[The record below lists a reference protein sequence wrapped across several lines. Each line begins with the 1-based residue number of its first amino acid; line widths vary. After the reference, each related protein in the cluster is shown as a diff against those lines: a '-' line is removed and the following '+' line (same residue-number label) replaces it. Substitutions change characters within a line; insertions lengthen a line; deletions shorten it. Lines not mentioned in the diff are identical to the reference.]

1 MNAEK
6 LHDALNYLDDSMIL
20 ETDRLRHKKKKTVI
34 FRRFISIAACICI
47 VATTVFGIGHM
58 RSIKENSP
66 LDENFEASQNNGDI
80 PPAPENS
87 QSTENQ
93 PPAPDNSDPSYNPA
107 PPTDESAPEKD
118 PEQDENSESAE
129 ESASTDESAPE
140 EESAPA
146 EEMPPLEEDPPAEE
160 APPVD
165 QAPPTEDSSSDEKD
179 EPEWRI
185 HKLVVKVTHITEDGF
200 KGYVRNENNIYSINE
215 YVTVISNEREKP
227 EIGGMVDVYFYE
239 YDGYTVYA
247 ERIFVVK
254 E

>member
-20 ETDRLRHKKKKTVI
+20 ETDKLRHKKKKTVI
-34 FRRFISIAACICI
+34 FRRFISVAACICI

-66 LDENFEASQNNGDI
+66 LDENFETSQNNGDI

-129 ESASTDESAPE
+129 ESASTDEWVPE

-146 EEMPPLEEDPPAEE
+146 EEMPPLEEDPPADA
-160 APPVD
+160 APPEN
-165 QAPPTEDSSSDEKD
+165 TEN
-179 EPEWRI
+179 R
-185 HKLVVKVTHITEDGF
+185 LVLKITDITENGF
-200 KGYVRNENNIYSINE
+200 KGCVKDENGIFEKDQTI
-215 YVTVISNEREKP
+215 TVIYKGEEQPK
-227 EIGGMVDVYFYE
+227 EGATVCVYFIEYE
-239 YDGYTVYA
+239 KNTVTA
-247 ERIFVVK
+247 ESILIVK

>member
-66 LDENFEASQNNGDI
+66 LDENFETSQNNGDI

-129 ESASTDESAPE
+129 ESASTDEGLP

-160 APPVD
+160 APP
-165 QAPPTEDSSSDEKD
+165 AEETTPEEDDKKTY
-179 EPEWRI
+179 
-185 HKLVVKVTHITEDGF
+185 KLVIKVVQITTDGF
-200 KGYVRNENNIYSINE
+200 KGYVRNKNDIYDINE
-215 YVTVISNEREKP
+215 YVTVINEEREKP
-227 EIGGMVDVYFYE
+227 IKGDMVDVYFYE

>member
-20 ETDRLRHKKKKTVI
+20 ETDKLRHKKKKTVI
-34 FRRFISIAACICI
+34 FRRFISVAACICI

-66 LDENFEASQNNGDI
+66 LDENFETSQNNGDI

-93 PPAPDNSDPSYNPA
+93 PPAA
-107 PPTDESAPEKD
+107 DESAPAEDQEK
-118 PEQDENSESAE
+118 DENSESKEEFSPEE
-129 ESASTDESAPE
+129 ESATE

-160 APPVD
+160 APPEN
-165 QAPPTEDSSSDEKD
+165 TEN
-179 EPEWRI
+179 R
-185 HKLVVKVTHITEDGF
+185 LVLKITDITENGF
-200 KGYVRNENNIYSINE
+200 KGCVKDENGIFEKDQTI
-215 YVTVISNEREKP
+215 TVIYKGEEQPRE
-227 EIGGMVDVYFYE
+227 GATVCVYFIEYE
-239 YDGYTVYA
+239 KNTVTA
-247 ERIFVVK
+247 ESILIVK

>member
-6 LHDALNYLDDSMIL
+6 LHDALNYLDDSVIL

-34 FRRFISIAACICI
+34 FRRFVSVAACICI

-66 LDENFEASQNNGDI
+66 LDENFETSQNNGDI

-107 PPTDESAPEKD
+107 PPAEE
-118 PEQDENSESAE
+118 SESAE
-129 ESASTDESAPE
+129 ESAPSVDEEKDETSESYEASAPADESAPE
-140 EESAPA
+140 DEG
-146 EEMPPLEEDPPAEE
+146 PPAEE
-160 APPVD
+160 APPSEE
-165 QAPPTEDSSSDEKD
+165 APEDKEHQIVLTVTE
-179 EPEWRI
+179 
-185 HKLVVKVTHITEDGF
+185 ITENGF
-200 KGYVRNENNIYSINE
+200 KGYITDRNDIYDPNTD
-215 YVTVISNEREKP
+215 VTVIYKGEKLP
-227 EIGGMVDVYFYE
+227 ETGDTVYVYFFGH
-239 YDGYTVYA
+239 DKTTVYA
-247 ERIFVVK
+247 ERIFIVK

>member
-34 FRRFISIAACICI
+34 FRRFISVAACICI

-66 LDENFEASQNNGDI
+66 LDENFETSQNKGDI
-80 PPAPENS
+80 PHAPENS

-93 PPAPDNSDPSYNPA
+93 PPAA
-107 PPTDESAPEKD
+107 DESAPAEDQEKD
-118 PEQDENSESAE
+118 ENFESKEEFSPEE
-129 ESASTDESAPE
+129 ESATE

-160 APPVD
+160 APPEN
-165 QAPPTEDSSSDEKD
+165 TEN
-179 EPEWRI
+179 R
-185 HKLVVKVTHITEDGF
+185 LVLKITDITENGF
-200 KGYVRNENNIYSINE
+200 KGCVKDETGIFEKDQTI
-215 YVTVISNEREKP
+215 TVIYKGEEQPK
-227 EIGGMVDVYFYE
+227 EGATVCVYFIEYE
-239 YDGYTVYA
+239 KNTVTA
-247 ERIFVVK
+247 ESILIVK

>member
-66 LDENFEASQNNGDI
+66 LDENFETSQNNGDI

-107 PPTDESAPEKD
+107 PPTDESAPEKE
-118 PEQDENSESAE
+118 PEEEENSESAE
-129 ESASTDESAPE
+129 ESASTDEGVPE

-160 APPVD
+160 APPE
-165 QAPPTEDSSSDEKD
+165 EDDEKTY
-179 EPEWRI
+179 
-185 HKLVVKVTHITEDGF
+185 KLVIKVVQITTDGF
-200 KGYVRNENNIYSINE
+200 KGYVRNKNDIYGINE

-227 EIGGMVDVYFYE
+227 EIGGMIDVYFYE